1 MQYKYC
7 FKVVHRLLV
16 DLQSVTDNVLFKGV
30 LVILGGDFAQ
40 ILLVIPHSSRPDIV
54 TTCL

>member
-30 LVILGGDFAQ
+30 PMILSGDFA
-40 ILLVIPHSSRPDIV
+40 
-54 TTCL
+54 